1 VGGVEAGRQRVEETK
16 RRLELAL
23 KPAES
28 PTVEEVLRHV
38 ERHGVLR
45 GPVDWVFDAW
55 RLYVEYAKERIAERF
70 SSTQDEAAQLEDFTH
85 KLSALLGLARE
96 QAREK
101 LESVQRAVREGTYR
115 MEGRRLYAPD
125 GTWIGLG
132 ERASY
137 VPVHGLSD
145 HATFPNFSLLHEKLE
160 LLQLGWRA
168 SDEGVNNIRRV

>member
-70 SSTQDEAAQLEDFTH
+70 
-85 KLSALLGLARE
+85 
-96 QAREK
+96 
-101 LESVQRAVREGTYR
+101 
-115 MEGRRLYAPD
+115 
-125 GTWIGLG
+125 
-132 ERASY
+132 
-137 VPVHGLSD
+137 
-145 HATFPNFSLLHEKLE
+145 N
-160 LLQLGWRA
+160 
-168 SDEGVNNIRRV
+168 